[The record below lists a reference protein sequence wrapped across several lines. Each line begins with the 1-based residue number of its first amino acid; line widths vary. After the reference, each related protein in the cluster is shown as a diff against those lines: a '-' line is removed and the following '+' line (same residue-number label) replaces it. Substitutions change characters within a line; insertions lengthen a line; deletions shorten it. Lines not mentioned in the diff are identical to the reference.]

1 MTENTN
7 DNTFDSTESVKEG
20 LVNYVNKSYNE
31 IIINIDDEVD
41 SPSKYRGVYD
51 ALYKADSKDSV
62 TVILNTPGG
71 YLATQNQMVNCL
83 LDTKAKTKAIIHE
96 ASSAGVGI
104 ALACDEVE
112 VKKFGYMFIHNAS
125 TCAFGKVN
133 EVTTRTDHLKT
144 YWRTIM
150 SELYR
155 GFLTEVEIQQVF
167 EGKDFYFH
175 KDEIEKRLLNW
186 IPMRKRS

>member
-1 MTENTN
+1 MADITN
-7 DNTFDSTESVKEG
+7 DLIVDTVDSVKEG
-20 LVNYVNKSYNE
+20 IVNTIKKSHNE
-31 IIINIDDEVD
+31 IIINIDDDIEG
-41 SPSKYRGVYD
+41 PSKYRDVYD
-51 ALYKADSKDSV
+51 VLYKADSKDTV
-62 TVILNTPGG
+62 TVVLNTPGG

-125 TCAFGKVN
+125 GGAVGKLN
-133 EVTTRTDHLKT
+133 EVIIRSDHFKT
-144 YWRTIM
+144 YWQSVM